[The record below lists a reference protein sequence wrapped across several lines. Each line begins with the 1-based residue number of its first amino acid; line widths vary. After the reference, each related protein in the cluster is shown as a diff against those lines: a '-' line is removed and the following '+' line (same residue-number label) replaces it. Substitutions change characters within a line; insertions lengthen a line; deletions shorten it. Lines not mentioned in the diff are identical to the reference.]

1 MNRKEIK
8 KALNDYLKAKK
19 ELEEI
24 EDKIAND
31 QTLKKLRS
39 NRETRKEY
47 FKALSIKYPNRINIR
62 NKVDNAAINLIKIM
76 VENTEFKNENPESI
90 YHDKTTFQ
98 KLLKLANDY
107 TKV

>member
-24 EDKIAND
+24 EGKIAND
-31 QTLKKLRS
+31 QSLKKLRT

-62 NKVDNAAINLIKIM
+62 NKVDNAAINLIKEM
-76 VENTEFKNENPESI
+76 AKNTDLENENPESI
-90 YHDKTTFQ
+90 YHDKATFQ
-98 KLLKLANDY
+98 ILLLLADEY

>member
-19 ELEEI
+19 EMEEI

-62 NKVDNAAINLIKIM
+62 NKVDNAAINLIKVM
-76 VENTEFKNENPESI
+76 VENTEFKNENLESI
-90 YHDKTTFQ
+90 YHDKATFQ